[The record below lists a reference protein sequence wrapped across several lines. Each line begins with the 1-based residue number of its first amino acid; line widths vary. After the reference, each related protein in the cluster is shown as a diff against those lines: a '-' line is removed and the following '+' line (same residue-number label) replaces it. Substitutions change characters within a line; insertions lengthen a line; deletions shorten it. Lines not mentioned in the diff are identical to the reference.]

1 MKDECRRYKDGE
13 SLIRFPKEARARI
26 NGTSDI
32 YVKTG
37 SLLTLTCLMSQGPHH
52 LGTVAWYRGNHAVVT
67 SPRLEN
73 DVNAE
78 PRITVETEWSDAL
91 TSRLRITHAKLS
103 DSGNYSCVPTF
114 AKKASV
120 TVHVINEK
128 YDARS
133 SAPLEKWK
141 TRRTRPKDKG

>member
-1 MKDECRRYKDGE
+1 
-13 SLIRFPKEARARI
+13 ARARI

-91 TSRLRITHAKLS
+91 TSRNIPMFGSDTVYLISTSISCCLVVDVSLLKNDRRVARVDYRSGLSIQVRVPVCAHTFLLHAL
-103 DSGNYSCVPTF
+103 GHLTEVT
-114 AKKASV
+114 AS
-120 TVHVINEK
+120 IGS
-128 YDARS
+128 R
-133 SAPLEKWK
+133 
-141 TRRTRPKDKG
+141 GF

>member
-1 MKDECRRYKDGE
+1 MKDECCRYKDGK
-13 SLIRFPKEARARI
+13 SLIRFPKGTVNQLEEARARI

-91 TSRLRITHAKLS
+91 TSRRVARVDYRSGLSIQVRVPVCAHTFLLHAL
-103 DSGNYSCVPTF
+103 GHLTEVT
-114 AKKASV
+114 AS
-120 TVHVINEK
+120 IGS
-128 YDARS
+128 R
-133 SAPLEKWK
+133 
-141 TRRTRPKDKG
+141 GF